1 MHTPHSA
8 FESTDTVNRVV
19 ALLVRFPEIHSIRS
33 NPADD
38 TLTLSFAVGR
48 RLDRDSVRTFADAI
62 SDHVRAILEL
72 RGDEPVTLNVAAE
85 RDASVTFINV
95 TRDFASFS
103 REELELQIGI
113 FEDRFGALL
122 VKNPASDEP
131 MDDDAAAADAE
142 LVESALEALRDP
154 AQRKRLVGFR
164 EEKRVLVYFVH
175 SSKTK
180 ARARS

>member
-1 MHTPHSA
+1 MYTPHSA

-38 TLTLSFAVGR
+38 SLTLSYAVGR
-48 RLDRDSVRTFADAI
+48 KLDRDSVRAFSDTI
-62 SDHVRAILEL
+62 SEHVCAILEL
-72 RGDEPVTLNVAAE
+72 RGEAPATFSVTAE
-85 RDASVTFINV
+85 RDSNVTFVNV

-122 VKNPASDEP
+122 VKNPAADEP
-131 MDDDAAAADAE
+131 LDDDDTVADQE

-175 SSKTK
+175 SNKTK

>member
-1 MHTPHSA
+1 
-8 FESTDTVNRVV
+8 
-19 ALLVRFPEIHSIRS
+19 LVRFPEIHSVRS

-38 TLTLSFAVGR
+38 SLTLSYAVGR
-48 RLDRDSVRTFADAI
+48 KLDRESVRALSEAI
-62 SDHVRAILEL
+62 ADHVRAILQL
-72 RGDEPVTLNVAAE
+72 RGEEPVTLAVTAE
-85 RDASVTFINV
+85 RDASVTFVNV

-103 REELELQIGI
+103 REELELQIDI

-122 VKNPASDEP
+122 VKNPAADEP
-131 MDDDAAAADAE
+131 LDDDAVAADDE

-175 SSKTK
+175 SNKTK
-180 ARARS
+180 ARVRS